1 MKQGHHLLTA
11 LALALSMAAVNPAGA
26 ADQSQ
31 EDVAGHRLSLHG
43 FGTLG
48 LARSD
53 DDDAQFVRDLSQ
65 PSGLTSRWSTK
76 VDSMIGLQAGYRF
89 NDKLEGVLQVVSR
102 YHSEGN
108 FSPEVSWAFLRYDPD
123 PTASVRIGRLG
134 TEFYMLAD
142 SRLVGYA
149 NLTVRPPPDYF
160 GPLVLSYIDGID
172 GAKSVPVGNG
182 LLRGKLFTGVSP
194 EKMSLSDG
202 LYWNMSGSLVV
213 GGHLDYLTGPW
224 QIRIGQTRV
233 RFDKDLP
240 INEYTGLDITGQV
253 PEMSV
258 VGKWTRY
265 DSLGVVYDNSPFQ
278 LQLMLSR
285 IDQGSAAFE
294 DSRAGYAI
302 ASYRTGN
309 VTPFLGYS
317 RTKSDANHF
326 NSTPPLEQAT
336 AAFLS
341 ASTHSDQH
349 TWFLGARWDLR
360 KDLDLKAQVDW
371 VRGSPGS
378 VFPFRAETPSW
389 DGHMTVFSLALDYV
403 F

>member
-1 MKQGHHLLTA
+1 MT
-11 LALALSMAAVNPAGA
+11 LALAMAAVSPAGA
-26 ADQSQ
+26 AEQMKQ
-31 EDVAGHRLSLHG
+31 EAAGNGFSLHG

-48 LARSD
+48 LARTD

-65 PSGLTSRWSTK
+65 PYGLTSRWSAK
-76 VDSMIGLQAGYRF
+76 VDSMIGLQAGYQF
-89 NDKLEGVLQVVSR
+89 NDKLEAVLQAVSR

-108 FSPEVSWAFLRYDPD
+108 FAPEVSWAFLRYDPD
-123 PTASVRIGRLG
+123 PTASLRIGRLG

-160 GPLVLSYIDGID
+160 GPLVLSYVDGID
-172 GAKSVPVGNG
+172 GAKSIPLGNG
-182 LLRGKLFTGVSP
+182 LLRGKLFAGISP
-194 EKMSLSDG
+194 EKMYLGSG
-202 LYWNMSGSLVV
+202 LYWDMSGSLVA

-233 RFDKDLP
+233 RFDKGPP
-240 INEYTGLDITGQV
+240 INEFAGLPDFTDQV
-253 PEMSV
+253 PEMEV
-258 VGKWTRY
+258 AGKWTTY
-265 DSLGVVYDNSPFQ
+265 DSLGLVYDNSPFQ

-294 DSRAGYAI
+294 DSRAGYVI

-309 VTPFLGYS
+309 VTPFIGYS
-317 RTKSDANHF
+317 RTKSEAARF
-326 NSTPPLEQAT
+326 TSTPPFPYGAYAT
-336 AAFLS
+336 ALS
-341 ASTHSDQH
+341 ESTHADQH

-371 VRGSPGS
+371 INGSPNS
-378 VFPFRAETPSW
+378 VFPYREEKIPGW
-389 DGHMTVFSLALDYV
+389 DGDMTVFSLALDFV